1 MSENAKKKKKF
12 LRKNRLLW
20 DFPSNQHDIRKWFKL
35 CVCFFLPTFSRHIS
49 WRAVKFTYCTVQTRV
64 CSLYNIFDKNN
75 VLTKTEKTLYSNA
88 TFLLDHGRDFKI
100 DCFILVSIC
109 YALLR
114 KIFKRWTI
122 CKDIQLGTGRGAFF
136 LHYFPLLDILLKVDV
151 RCRPS
156 NVNIFSRTTW
166 SISNRFGM

>member
-1 MSENAKKKKKF
+1 MISGSDLSF
-12 LRKNRLLW
+12 VFVFFFRH
-20 DFPSNQHDIRKWFKL
+20 SYDIYLEGQWN
-35 CVCFFLPTFSRHIS
+35 SRI
-49 WRAVKFTYCTVQTRV
+49 VQTRV

-100 DCFILVSIC
+100 DGFILVLIC

-114 KIFKRWTI
+114 RFFKRWTI

-136 LHYFPLLDILLKVDV
+136 LHYFPLLDMLLKVDV